1 MAKEYKVRILK
12 NGEKRYIFDVNIGYR
27 ADGSRIRKTVTS
39 KSIKDGRKKVAELTL
54 NNNGKTVLQ
63 KNNIFSDV
71 YDLYIVDCKKR
82 NLSQNTLNNIEKTWR
97 KKYKRFEGVKLNKI
111 KDIDIIE
118 WIKDISNDLSPRT
131 VKTREGGLNS
141 FFNWCLKRKYID
153 INPFIFV
160 NRTKVSKPEITFWT
174 EEQFEK
180 FISTITHNTHNL
192 IFTTLFYTG
201 LRKSELCG
209 LDITDLDIKNN
220 ELHLSHTV
228 KRQGNKT
235 IITTVFK
242 NNHSKRIVPIPDWLT
257 PRLEEFMKEKK
268 YPFKG
273 CYTNLNDTLNNYI
286 KDMDLPKITVHGL
299 RHSYISMLI
308 SKGVELFTI
317 SQMAGH
323 NDIKTTSNPYG
334 HLYSSERKRITS
346 LFKK

>member
-174 EEQFEK
+174 EE
-180 FISTITHNTHNL
+180 
-192 IFTTLFYTG
+192 
-201 LRKSELCG
+201 
-209 LDITDLDIKNN
+209 
-220 ELHLSHTV
+220 
-228 KRQGNKT
+228 
-235 IITTVFK
+235 
-242 NNHSKRIVPIPDWLT
+242 
-257 PRLEEFMKEKK
+257 
-268 YPFKG
+268 
-273 CYTNLNDTLNNYI
+273 
-286 KDMDLPKITVHGL
+286 
-299 RHSYISMLI
+299 
-308 SKGVELFTI
+308 
-317 SQMAGH
+317 
-323 NDIKTTSNPYG
+323 
-334 HLYSSERKRITS
+334 
-346 LFKK
+346 